1 MSNRAL
7 RKLNGGKDDLSA
19 LASSLQLE
27 EETEEHVPTKNQK
40 QKKAINMFDLV
51 KLLIYS

>member
-27 EETEEHVPTKNQK
+27 EETEEHVPKKNQK